1 MDGKLEETARSF
13 KEDTR
18 PAFVAEIPGVPPS
31 LWRCYGIN
39 PRGGVFLT
47 KAGRIWKREAM
58 FALLQVRHD
67 RPMRGRI
74 SVRVRFFAHSRGRW
88 DIDNRFKVLFD
99 AMTEAGVW
107 SDDSQVDRLESEVVI
122 VPTKTASRTVVTVS
136 EIEEGK

>member
-1 MDGKLEETARSF
+1 MMTSDGAKTFE
-13 KEDTR
+13 
-18 PAFVAEIPGVPPS
+18 AEIPGVPPS

-39 PRGGVFLT
+39 SRGGIFLT
-47 KAGRIWKREAM
+47 KAGRSWKREAM
-58 FALLQVRHD
+58 FALLQVPHD
-67 RPMRGRI
+67 RPLRGRI
-74 SVRVRFFAHSRGRW
+74 AIRVQFFAHSRGRW

-122 VPTKTASRTVVTVS
+122 VPTKTASRTVVVVS

>member
-1 MDGKLEETARSF
+1 MDGKLEDTARSF
-13 KEDTR
+13 KEDAR

-74 SVRVRFFAHSRGRW
+74 AVRVRFFAHSRGRW

-122 VPTKTASRTVVTVS
+122 VPTKAASRTVVTVS

>member
-13 KEDTR
+13 KEDAR

-74 SVRVRFFAHSRGRW
+74 AVRVRFFAHSRGRW

-107 SDDSQVDRLESEVVI
+107 SDDSQVDKLESEVII
-122 VPTKTASRTVVTVS
+122 VPTKAASRTVVTVS